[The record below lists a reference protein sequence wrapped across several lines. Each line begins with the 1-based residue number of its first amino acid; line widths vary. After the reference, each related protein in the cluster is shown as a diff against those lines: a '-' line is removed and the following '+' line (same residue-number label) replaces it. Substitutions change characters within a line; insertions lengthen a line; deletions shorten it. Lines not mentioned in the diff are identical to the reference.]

1 MESRGQ
7 RDRKAT
13 AGPRALPGLAAIRDP
28 RVQRVRRALMAIRA
42 LPDLEGLPV
51 RLARKERERRGQLAL
66 KAVMEILVL
75 QDQPD
80 LVAIRGPR
88 VLLEIQDLLVQ
99 AETGVQLILPDP
111 RGRMVATGRLAR
123 AVRRAQLAQTAMPG
137 LRGQRGLP

>member
-13 AGPRALPGLAAIRDP
+13 AGPRVLPALAAIRDP
-28 RVQRVRRALMAIRA
+28 RVQRVRRALMAIRV

-75 QDQPD
+75 LDRPG
-80 LVAIRGPR
+80 LKVKMGPR

-99 AETGVQLILPDP
+99 AGTGVQLVLPDP

-123 AVRRAQLAQTAMPG
+123 AVRRAQRDRAGRTARTG
-137 LRGQRGLP
+137 